1 MLAPGS
7 GMLEVRGLECRYGKV
22 GVPKGISLEVREG
35 NRAYVGAGVRH
46 A

>member
-1 MLAPGS
+1 MQ
-7 GMLEVRGLECRYGKV
+7 CRYGKV
-22 GVPKGISLEVREG
+22 SVPNGISLGVREG